1 MTTATWHDQWSQ
13 IDRSTDPAWF
23 IRFLD
28 ASRKRLLEMARSNPV
43 AFYPWA
49 RPGMHVLDV
58 GCGTGDLLHPLAPLL
73 GDAGKITA
81 LDLSVTLIAEARRRA
96 AAAGVQI
103 SFDAGNATS
112 LPYADQSFDVVTANL
127 LLQHLPD
134 PQPALAEMVRVLRP
148 GGSLLIVEQD
158 WDTLL
163 IDHSDRPLTRRIGTF
178 FCDAVP
184 NGWIGRQLPAQFKR
198 AGLENCTLV
207 GNHQAFSAE
216 EWLDPAMGLV
226 QIAVRAEVAGVIT
239 SEERARWDAEIAAR
253 LKDGTFHSGFTMF
266 RASATRPASGIH

>member
-112 LPYADQSFDVVTANL
+112 LPYADQSFDVVTA
-127 LLQHLPD
+127 
-134 PQPALAEMVRVLRP
+134 
-148 GGSLLIVEQD
+148 
-158 WDTLL
+158 
-163 IDHSDRPLTRRIGTF
+163 
-178 FCDAVP
+178 
-184 NGWIGRQLPAQFKR
+184 
-198 AGLENCTLV
+198 
-207 GNHQAFSAE
+207 
-216 EWLDPAMGLV
+216 
-226 QIAVRAEVAGVIT
+226 
-239 SEERARWDAEIAAR
+239 
-253 LKDGTFHSGFTMF
+253 
-266 RASATRPASGIH
+266 